1 MALSNTLRLRK
12 DFLDASGVL
21 LVVREP
27 LPAPP
32 PTKGQPA
39 AVPANP
45 AEGQEVLLSVW
56 SDGRIVALHGHVDLG
71 TGLRTALG
79 QIVAEELDVPMDQ
92 VEVIL
97 GDTGRAPNQGP
108 TIASGSI
115 QLHSPPLRQAAAQ
128 ARRWMLQAAAAK
140 WNTHANGLRT
150 ERGEVLYE
158 QVGRDTERVTY
169 AALIGET
176 NIRLL
181 LDPSVSLKAQED
193 HHTIGQPIPR
203 VDIPGK
209 ATGQLT
215 FVHDM
220 RVPGMLH
227 GRVVR
232 PPYAGADHGDF
243 VGNLLESVDETS
255 IAHIP
260 GIKAVVVIRDFIG
273 IVAEREELA
282 EQAASQLRVVWK
294 DWPGLP
300 DLSHLENA
308 LRANPSTP
316 RELINEGNIDAAL
329 RDGGT
334 ELSRTYIWPYQ
345 MHASIGP
352 SCAIADWSNAE
363 PYKLTVW
370 AGTQNPHVL
379 RADLA
384 RLSGLT
390 DLDIEI
396 VRMEASGC
404 YGRNGADDVA
414 ADAVLLSRAVGAP
427 VRVQL
432 TREQENLWEPKGAA
446 QWMQVRG
453 GLDAAGDFAA
463 YDFQTSYPSNGA
475 PTLALLL
482 TRTIEPLAQTY
493 EMGDRTARPPYQV
506 GNLRVTVNDMPP
518 ILRASWLRGVSALPN
533 SFAHESYIDELATQA
548 GVDPVE
554 FRLRYLDDPRARE
567 LLQATADK
575 AGWLRHTEPQLQPTD
590 SDMLRG
596 QGVAYARYI
605 HSKWPGFGAAWAAWV
620 ADVEVNRHTGEVHVK
635 RVVVGHDA
643 GMTINPAGVEHQVH
657 GNVVQTTSR
666 ALHESVPVRKQDNT
680 VATREWGSYPILNFR
695 QVPVIDILQMP
706 RPNEAPLGAGE
717 SSSVPGTAAIAN
729 AIFDATGIRF
739 RQPPFTP
746 EVVRAAL
753 NPLPPVTQPGY
764 PAEQPIQR
772 ALPAAANPNAHWPTR
787 RPFAKRLAAV
797 LAGVAGL
804 SLGWLGL
811 RGPAPI
817 APITQFNPAL
827 YSPQTIEKGRQ
838 LVALGN
844 CVTCHTAPSG
854 QPNAGGLGIQTP
866 FGTVYSTNLTP
877 DKDSGIGAWSLPAFR
892 RAMRDGV
899 SRDGHLLY
907 PAFPYTSFKNMTDE
921 DITSIYAYLMVQ
933 APVAQNNPATQLSA
947 PFSYRPLMAVWN
959 ALYSEP
965 ATSQTLLADQGELWN
980 RGAYLV
986 NGVGHCTACHTPRD
1000 MLGGEK
1006 LGQGF
1011 LSGAWIKGWEAPAL
1025 TAASKSPVRW
1035 TEQSF
1040 YDYLRTGFSGQ
1051 HGSAGGPMAPVVQQ
1065 LASVPDSDIKAM
1077 AHYLASF
1084 QDAATP
1090 AQATHAAQDYVVA
1103 AKTSSATLLGP
1114 AQRMFT
1120 MACAACHHD
1129 GNGPKL
1135 LGANIP
1141 LALNTNLHSDK
1152 PDNVIRVILE
1162 GVRKPASQA
1171 IGFMPSFAGQL
1182 EDEQVSALVQYMRAR
1197 FAPDKAAWN
1206 NLEQSIARIR
1216 KETASQTGLTT
1227 PAK

>member
-1 MALSNTLRLRK
+1 
-12 DFLDASGVL
+12 
-21 LVVREP
+21 
-27 LPAPP
+27 
-32 PTKGQPA
+32 
-39 AVPANP
+39 
-45 AEGQEVLLSVW
+45 
-56 SDGRIVALHGHVDLG
+56 
-71 TGLRTALG
+71 
-79 QIVAEELDVPMDQ
+79 
-92 VEVIL
+92 
-97 GDTGRAPNQGP
+97 
-108 TIASGSI
+108 
-115 QLHSPPLRQAAAQ
+115 
-128 ARRWMLQAAAAK
+128 
-140 WNTHANGLRT
+140 
-150 ERGEVLYE
+150 
-158 QVGRDTERVTY
+158 
-169 AALIGET
+169 
-176 NIRLL
+176 
-181 LDPSVSLKAQED
+181 
-193 HHTIGQPIPR
+193 
-203 VDIPGK
+203 
-209 ATGQLT
+209 
-215 FVHDM
+215 
-220 RVPGMLH
+220 
-227 GRVVR
+227 
-232 PPYAGADHGDF
+232 
-243 VGNLLESVDETS
+243 
-255 IAHIP
+255 
-260 GIKAVVVIRDFIG
+260 
-273 IVAEREELA
+273 
-282 EQAASQLRVVWK
+282 
-294 DWPGLP
+294 
-300 DLSHLENA
+300 
-308 LRANPSTP
+308 
-316 RELINEGNIDAAL
+316 
-329 RDGGT
+329 
-334 ELSRTYIWPYQ
+334 
-345 MHASIGP
+345 
-352 SCAIADWSNAE
+352 
-363 PYKLTVW
+363 
-370 AGTQNPHVL
+370 
-379 RADLA
+379 
-384 RLSGLT
+384 
-390 DLDIEI
+390 
-396 VRMEASGC
+396 
-404 YGRNGADDVA
+404 
-414 ADAVLLSRAVGAP
+414 
-427 VRVQL
+427 
-432 TREQENLWEPKGAA
+432 
-446 QWMQVRG
+446 
-453 GLDAAGDFAA
+453 
-463 YDFQTSYPSNGA
+463 
-475 PTLALLL
+475 
-482 TRTIEPLAQTY
+482 
-493 EMGDRTARPPYQV
+493 
-506 GNLRVTVNDMPP
+506 
-518 ILRASWLRGVSALPN
+518 
-533 SFAHESYIDELATQA
+533 
-548 GVDPVE
+548 
-554 FRLRYLDDPRARE
+554 
-567 LLQATADK
+567 
-575 AGWLRHTEPQLQPTD
+575 
-590 SDMLRG
+590 
-596 QGVAYARYI
+596 
-605 HSKWPGFGAAWAAWV
+605 
-620 ADVEVNRHTGEVHVK
+620 
-635 RVVVGHDA
+635 
-643 GMTINPAGVEHQVH
+643 
-657 GNVVQTTSR
+657 
-666 ALHESVPVRKQDNT
+666 
-680 VATREWGSYPILNFR
+680 
-695 QVPVIDILQMP
+695 MP

-1090 AQATHAAQDYVVA
+1090 AQATHAAQDYVLA

-1129 GNGPKL
+1129 GDGPKL

>member
-1 MALSNTLRLRK
+1 MAPSNTLRRRK

-56 SDGRIVALHGHVDLG
+56 SDGRIIALHGHVDLG

-79 QIVAEELDVPMDQ
+79 QIVAEELDVPMDH

-128 ARRWMLQAAAAK
+128 ARRWLLKAAATR
-140 WNTHANGLRT
+140 WNTQIDALRT

-158 QVGRDTERVTY
+158 QDGHTAVRATY
-169 AALIGET
+169 AELIGET

-181 LDPSVSLKAQED
+181 LDPSVSLKDQED

-282 EQAASQLRVVWK
+282 EQAASQLRVTWK

-300 DLSHLENA
+300 DLSNLENA

-316 RELINEGNIDAAL
+316 RELINEGNIDTAL
-329 RDGGT
+329 QDGGT
-334 ELSRTYIWPYQ
+334 EISRTYIWPYQ

-363 PYKLTVW
+363 PFKLTVW

-384 RLSGLT
+384 RLAGLT

-575 AGWLRHTEPQLQPTD
+575 AGWLRHTEPQLQSTD
-590 SDMLRG
+590 GDILRG

-666 ALHESVPVRKQDNT
+666 ALHESVPVRKRDNT

-695 QVPVIDILQMP
+695 QVPVIDVLQMP
-706 RPNEAPLGAGE
+706 RPNEVPLGAGE

-753 NPLPPVTQPGY
+753 NPLPPATQRGDR
-764 PAEQPIQR
+764 AEQPTQR
-772 ALPAAANPNAHWPTR
+772 ALPAAGNPNAHWPTR

-797 LAGVAGL
+797 LAGVASL

-817 APITQFNPAL
+817 APFTQFNPAL
-827 YSPQTIEKGRQ
+827 YSSQTIEKGRQ

-844 CVTCHTAPSG
+844 CVTCHTAPGG

-965 ATSQTLLADQGELWN
+965 ANSQTLLADQGELWN

-986 NGVGHCTACHTPRD
+986 NGVGHCTACHTPRN

-1006 LGQGF
+1006 LGQRF

-1040 YDYLRTGFSGQ
+1040 FDYLRTGFSGQ

-1065 LASVPDSDIKAM
+1065 LASVPDIDIKAM

-1084 QDAATP
+1084 QDTATP

-1129 GNGPKL
+1129 GDGPKL
-1135 LGANIP
+1135 LGTNIP

-1216 KETASQTGLTT
+1216 KETASQTGLPT